1 MERLLDAYKRIL
13 QEVDAQSFNLNE
25 DKYSGVFLPVPFEEY
40 WHLPVKIMQVGRET
54 AWLEYA
60 EW

>member
-25 DKYSGVFLPVPFEEY
+25 DKYSGVFLPVLAFTGKNHAG
-40 WHLPVKIMQVGRET
+40 WT
-54 AWLEYA
+54 
-60 EW
+60 

>member
-25 DKYSGVFLPVPFEEY
+25 DKYSGVFLPVLYPLKNTGIHRQKSC
-40 WHLPVKIMQVGRET
+40 WLDVKPLAGIR
-54 AWLEYA
+54 
-60 EW
+60 